1 MAERVDTDVIGILEQ
16 AGERFLSTFSPE
28 LHRQFLLQIGGAQ
41 TLRRYVESETYWN
54 QVQAILDCFFT
65 SAERAEICGWLLE
78 RPELRARAEFRSFHA
93 RALAERRLQNLIVA
107 AKLGSPA
114 ASR

>member
-1 MAERVDTDVIGILEQ
+1 MAERVDAHVIGFLEQ
-16 AGERFLSTFSPE
+16 AGERFLSTLSPE
-28 LHRQFLLQIGGAQ
+28 LYRLFLLQIGRAP
-41 TLRRYVESETYWN
+41 TLRRYDASETYWN

-78 RPELRARAEFRSFHA
+78 RPELQARPEFRSFLA
-93 RALAERRLQNLIVA
+93 RALAERRLQGLIVA